1 MSETTGFPRFE
12 LYTGKNGEFY
22 FRLRSKGN
30 GENILGSEG
39 YAARSG
45 AQNGI
50 ESVRKNSQDESR
62 FERKEAAN
70 GKFYFV
76 LKAGNSQVIGQSQMY
91 ASKSGMDGGIKAVMR
106 DAPDAPVAE
115 V

>member
-1 MSETTGFPRFE
+1 MTESTGFPRFE

-39 YAARSG
+39 YTAKSG

-50 ESVRKNSQDESR
+50 ESVKKNSQEDSR
-62 FERKEAAN
+62 FERKESAN
-70 GKFYFV
+70 GKWYFV
-76 LKAGNSQVIGQSQMY
+76 LKAANSQVIGQSQMY
-91 ASKSGMDGGIKAVMR
+91 ASKSGMEGGIKAVMR
-106 DAPDAPVAE
+106 DAPDAPVVE